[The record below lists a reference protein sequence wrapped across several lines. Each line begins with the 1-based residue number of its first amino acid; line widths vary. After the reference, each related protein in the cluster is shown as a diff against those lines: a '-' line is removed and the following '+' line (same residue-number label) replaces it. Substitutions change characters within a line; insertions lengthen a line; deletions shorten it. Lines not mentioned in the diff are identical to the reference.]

1 MSKMSKEKAVE
12 LPAGWQLDELQLE
25 RRYVYQDGIAMV
37 RVRKNATADPYRFDM
52 WVYDWAGFTVQRSG
66 GEADAT
72 GHKPLLNALKMA
84 EEILEDP
91 RKHLSGDDVQKVEAA
106 KQRYF
111 DSLARRLDVN
121 KLPPAVRSALRERGH
136 SDQVIAIMSPRE
148 AFDEYCMWNGIVN
161 WGDTLWENA
170 KALMAFEPKP
180 SPAAAP
186 FPQTMSPAA
195 LAEKQGFGDPTK
207 VVVMMSG
214 GVVEDVLVSGKGI
227 SVAVVEHDKNADL
240 DRQIVV
246 PDEDGEEGYALA
258 SIREPVVNL
267 GRVEELFAAVEEARP
282 AADCEGAL
290 RP

>member
-1 MSKMSKEKAVE
+1 MSKENAVE
-12 LPAGWQLDELQLE
+12 LPAGWKREELRFE
-25 RRYVYQDGIAMV
+25 SRYVYQDGEAMV
-37 RVRKNATADPYRFDM
+37 RVQKAETSDPYRLDVC
-52 WVYDWAGFTVQRSG
+52 VYGFVSWSG
-66 GEADAT
+66 YVGETT
-72 GHKPLLNALKMA
+72 GYKPLGDALKMA
-84 EEILEDP
+84 EETLANP
-91 RKHLSGDDVQKVEAA
+91 RSHLSEYGVQKVEEA
-106 KQRYF
+106 KGRY
-111 DSLARRLDVN
+111 LAEMARRLDVN

-240 DRQIVV
+240 DHQIAV

-258 SIREPVVNL
+258 SIREPVVNP
-267 GRVEELFAAVEEARP
+267 GRVDELFAAVEEARP
-282 AADCEGAL
+282 AAECEGAL